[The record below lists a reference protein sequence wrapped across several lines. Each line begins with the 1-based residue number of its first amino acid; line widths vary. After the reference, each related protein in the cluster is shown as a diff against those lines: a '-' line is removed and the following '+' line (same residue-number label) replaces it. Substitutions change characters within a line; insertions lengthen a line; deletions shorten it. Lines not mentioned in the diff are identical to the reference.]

1 MANPKLKA
9 APAPIE
15 EDEDL
20 DDIVDGLE
28 DEEDEADTVHAE
40 PTPLAARK
48 MPVAKPARPVIV
60 SPPPGEEDVSDTD
73 FDKEAK
79 KRKDAQKVN
88 DYLERKRTEETTS
101 VDEITELMM
110 EGNTDQ
116 IMRELVPYCAD
127 NSGIKTA
134 KQLLREARDRA
145 KARVT
150 RIAGVVSVM
159 LDELKEE
166 DDSGGGSRD

>member
-1 MANPKLKA
+1 MANPKLKVA
-9 APAPIE
+9 APIE
-15 EDEDL
+15 DDEDL
-20 DDIVDGLE
+20 DELVDDLDD
-28 DEEDEADTVHAE
+28 DEDTVHAE
-40 PTPLAARK
+40 PPVAQRK
-48 MPVAKPARPVIV
+48 MPVAKPAKPVIV
-60 SPPPGEEDVSDTD
+60 SPPPGDEDVSDTE

-79 KRKDAQKVN
+79 KRRETQKVN
-88 DYLERKRTEETTS
+88 DFLERKRSEETTS

-166 DDSGGGSRD
+166 DESGGGRHD